1 MDIAWSILE
10 STPRC
15 VVVLDGELKV
25 VYGNGNFLAFIRE
38 DFGAEIEFGKSI
50 LNIIPD
56 DRRLRYKLRLDEV
69 LSGQCSR
76 AEESFIVNGEPR
88 YFDVAYHPL
97 NEGGKW
103 SKVVVTFEDITA
115 RKRREIRIL
124 EQEALM
130 REQIATQE
138 TLLSVISHDLRSPIF
153 QLNGLLFLI
162 RQASSQR
169 DDARLQMHAEDLE
182 ERISHLTHTLDNLL
196 SWSNL
201 QRKSLEPQVTRFK
214 VQPIFDHAI
223 GLLRPGAQRKAIHLY
238 TRRLAGIELCSD
250 REMVAFLAR
259 NLINNAIKFSQQAGR
274 IEVEGREGTG
284 FFSFSVIDHGVGMDP
299 EKISHLREGS
309 EQSSSTGTWG
319 ERGTGLGLKLC
330 FEFVDR
336 LGGSLQIASTRNK
349 GTTVTV
355 TLPQL
360 PVPVQGTPPSI

>member
-1 MDIAWSILE
+1 MEIAWSILE

-15 VVVLDGELKV
+15 VVVLDSELKV
-25 VYGNGNFLAFIRE
+25 VYGNGNFLTFVRE
-38 DFGAEIEFGKSI
+38 DFEAEVEFGRSI
-50 LNIIPD
+50 LNLIPE

-76 AEESFIVNGEPR
+76 AEESFMINGESR

-97 NEGGKW
+97 NQGGKW
-103 SKVVVTFEDITA
+103 SKVVVTFEEITA

-162 RQASSQR
+162 RQDSGQR
-169 DDARLQMHAEDLE
+169 DETRLQMHAEDLE
-182 ERISHLTHTLDNLL
+182 ERIAHLTHTLDNLL

-201 QRKSLEPQVTRFK
+201 QRKSLEPQVTRFA
-214 VQPIFDHAI
+214 VAPVFDHAI
-223 GLLRPGAQRKAIHLY
+223 GLLRPGAQRKGIHLY
-238 TRRLAGIELCSD
+238 TRKLAGVEMNSD

-259 NLINNAIKFSQQAGR
+259 NLINNAIKFSPQAGS
-274 IEVEGREGTG
+274 IEVEGREGEG
-284 FFSFSVIDHGVGMDP
+284 FFTFSVIDHGVGMHP
-299 EKISHLREGS
+299 SKVAHLREGS

-336 LGGSLQIASTRNK
+336 LGGSLQIASIPGK

-360 PVPVQGTPPSI
+360 PLPGTGTDPVN